1 MKRPRGGTAVLAA
14 VVLCALA
21 ATLPSAAAPAAAA
34 KTPAAAAALKISVLS
49 NRADLVSDGDA
60 LVQIAVP
67 SGVDPSTVKV
77 DVGGRDVTS
86 AFAVRADGRFLGR
99 VEGLALGPNVADRE
113 AAEQAR
119 RAAHDHELP
128 EGRPD
133 LLRRADPALALH
145 DRLERPR
152 PGAGRAVQRA
162 DDVRVLLHA
171 DDRRRLPALRPGE
184 PAGRRRDDDDRPGQ
198 HGAVHHPAGDRNAEP
213 RHLPHRGAVRS
224 DQELGAVGRAGR
236 LEPQALLS
244 LRRELRDDPLA
255 VGRAGR
261 AERLRA
267 LARLHG
273 RDVVDERARQQL
285 QRRHVGGVGADAE
298 GADRRPLRRD
308 PLHDGERLLRRLDRP
323 AHDEQRLPRAR
334 AGHPAELQ
342 LRGQHDHGQRG
353 RGLPPPLRLLHAD
366 VAAALGRTG
375 AAGCGRG
382 RGDVRALRALGGAVR
397 IRRRSAGRLRP
408 PGRPGLRPR
417 HEPDRLPR
425 RRARLRDLDLRQA
438 PVEHLDRAGEDRRR
452 ASPSRRTTT
461 SGSSTGSTRC
471 DPARSR
477 RSSSST

>member
-1 MKRPRGGTAVLAA
+1 MKRPRGGIAVLAA

-21 ATLPSAAAPAAAA
+21 AMLPSAAVPATGG
-34 KTPAAAAALKISVLS
+34 KVPAAAAALKISVLS

-60 LVQIAVP
+60 LVQITVP
-67 SGVDPSTVKV
+67 SGVDPSTL
-77 DVGGRDVTS
+77 
-86 AFAVRADGRFLGR
+86 DGRRRRPRRHER
-99 VEGLALGPNVADRE
+99 VRRPRRRPLPRPRRRPGARPERRDRE

-133 LLRRADPALALH
+133 LLGRADPALALH
-145 DRLERPR
+145 DRLERTR
-152 PGAGRAVQRA
+152 AGAGRAVQRA

-308 PLHDGERLLRRLDRP
+308 PLHDGERLLGRLDRP

-334 AGHPAELQ
+334 AGDPAQLQ
-342 LRGQHDHGQRG
+342 LRGQHDHGHRS
-353 RGLPPPLRLLHAD
+353 RGLSPPLRLLHAD

-397 IRRRSAGRLRP
+397 TCRRPAGRLRP

-425 RRARLRDLDLRQA
+425 RRARLPDLDLRQA
-438 PVEHLDRAGEDRRR
+438 PVEPLDRAGEDRRR